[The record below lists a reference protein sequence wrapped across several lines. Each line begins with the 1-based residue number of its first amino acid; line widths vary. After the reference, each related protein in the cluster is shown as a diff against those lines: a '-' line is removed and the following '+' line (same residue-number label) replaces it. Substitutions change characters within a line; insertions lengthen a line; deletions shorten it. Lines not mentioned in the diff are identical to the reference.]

1 MDTTVRARLIA
12 IAAKKQ
18 KAAIVYKNIQVID
31 VMTRETYHADVAVDS
46 GYIAAVGDGY
56 EGERTIDGTDQYI
69 APSFIDGHVHI
80 ESSMV
85 TPSEYEQA
93 ILPLGVTTVIADPH
107 EIANVK
113 GADGLQFMLDDAEQL
128 RLDVRMMLPSCV
140 PATSFEHAGAS
151 LDASDLAPFVN
162 HPGVHGLGEVMD
174 YPAVER
180 ADADMLKKIEQIE
193 AAGKLVDGHA
203 AGLGAREVNIYGVAG
218 MRTDHEA
225 VTKDDAIVRA
235 RRGLYVE
242 VREGSAARNL
252 KEVLQAVTESNASR
266 FLFCT
271 DDKHLDDTL
280 REGTIDYNIRYAI
293 EHGIKRETAYAMA
306 SLHAANAYQLNDR
319 GAIVPGRRADFVL
332 LTDADQVTISE
343 VFVKGERVAQEG
355 KTIVS
360 SPKITV
366 PANLRGE
373 LNTKPITDAVFELPL
388 AHPKANVIGIIP
400 KSIVTNHLVLEVP
413 LVGGKFIQ
421 DPEQDLL
428 KIAVI
433 ERHNGTDF
441 SAVGIVRGFKMKRGA
456 IAATVA
462 HDSHNLVVVGVTD
475 AEMKLA
481 AERLVKAGGGVI
493 AVDGEE
499 VLAELPLEIAGLMT
513 SRPFQ
518 EVGDTLEKLN
528 DALDRLEA
536 DRSFNPY
543 LTMSFLCLPVI
554 PNLKLTD
561 SGLFDVKTFQHIDTQ
576 VSE

>member
-18 KAAIVYKNIQVID
+18 KAAIVYQGIQVID
-31 VMTRETYHADVAVDS
+31 VMTRETYQADVAIDS

-56 EGERTIDGTDQYI
+56 EGEENIDGTDQYI

-151 LDASDLAPFVN
+151 LKAADLVPFVN

-180 ADADMLKKIEQIE
+180 ADADMLQKIEQIE

-218 MRTDHEA
+218 IRTDHEA
-225 VTKDDAIVRA
+225 VTKEEALIRA

-252 KEVLQAVTESNASR
+252 KEVLDAVTESNASR

-280 REGTIDYNIRYAI
+280 REGTIDYNVRYAI

-306 SLHAANAYQLNDR
+306 SLHAANAYALQDR
-319 GAIVPGRRADFVL
+319 GAIVPGRRADYVL
-332 LTDADQVTISE
+332 LTDPDRVVIRE
-343 VFVKGERVAQEG
+343 VFVKGEPVARDG
-355 KTIVS
+355 KTIIT
-360 SPKITV
+360 SPKVTV
-366 PANLRGE
+366 PPNLRGE
-373 LNTKPITDAVFELPL
+373 LKTKEITDTVFELPL
-388 AHPKANVIGIIP
+388 AHPKAHVIGVIP
-400 KSIVTNHLVLEVP
+400 KSIVTNHLVLDVP
-413 LVGGKFIQ
+413 VVDGMFVQ
-421 DPEQDLL
+421 DTAQDLL

-441 SAVGIVRGFKMKRGA
+441 SAVGIVQGFGMKRGA

-462 HDSHNLVVVGVTD
+462 HDSHNLVIVGTSD

-493 AVDGEE
+493 AVKGED

-513 SRPFQ
+513 SRPFE
-518 EVGDTLEKLN
+518 EVGATLEKLN
-528 DALDRLEA
+528 DALDVLEA

-561 SGLFDVKTFQHIDTQ
+561 SGLFDVKTFQHIKTQ
-576 VSE
+576 APK

>member
-1 MDTTVRARLIA
+1 MDQTVRARLIT
-12 IAAKKQ
+12 IAAKKE
-18 KAAIVYKNIQVID
+18 KAAVVYQNIQVID
-31 VMTRETYHADVAVDS
+31 VMTRETYQADVAVDS
-46 GYIAAVGDGY
+46 GYIVAVGEGY
-56 EGERTIDGTDQYI
+56 EGVETIDGTGKFI

-93 ILPLGVTTVIADPH
+93 ILPLGVTTIIADPH

-113 GADGLQFMLDDAEQL
+113 GAEGLQFMLDDAEGL
-128 RLDVRMMLPSCV
+128 SLDVRMMLPSCV

-151 LDASDLAPFVN
+151 LDAKALEPFVN
-162 HPGVHGLGEVMD
+162 HQGVHGLGEVMD

-203 AGLGAREVNIYGVAG
+203 AGLGVRELNIYGVAG
-218 MRTDHEA
+218 IRTDHES
-225 VTKDDAIVRA
+225 VSKEEAIARA

-252 KEVLQAVTESNASR
+252 REVLDAVTESNASR

-293 EHGIKRETAYAMA
+293 RHGIKRETAYAMA
-306 SLHAANAYQLNDR
+306 SLHAANAYQLHDR
-319 GAIVPGRRADFVL
+319 GAIVPGRRADYVIL
-332 LTDADQVTISE
+332 SDANQVVIDE
-343 VFVKGERVAQEG
+343 VFVKGESVARNG
-355 KTIVS
+355 KTTVS
-360 SPKITV
+360 SEKTPV
-366 PANLRGE
+366 PATLRGE
-373 LNTKPITDAVFELPL
+373 LKTKPITDRLFELSL
-388 AHPKANVIGIIP
+388 EEPKAHVIGIIP
-400 KSIVTNHLVLEVP
+400 KSIVTEHLILDVP
-413 LVGGKFIQ
+413 LQDGKFVPV
-421 DPEQDLL
+421 PEQDLL

-433 ERHNGTDF
+433 ERHHATDF
-441 SAVGIVRGFKMKRGA
+441 SAVGIVKGFKMKRGA

-462 HDSHNLVVVGVTD
+462 HDSHNLVIVGTSD

-493 AVDGEE
+493 AVNGTE

-518 EVGDTLEKLN
+518 EVGDTLEALN
-528 DALDRLEA
+528 DALDVLEA

-561 SGLFDVKTFQHIDTQ
+561 SGLFDVKTFQHISVQ
-576 VSE
+576 A

>member
-1 MDTTVRARLIA
+1 MDQTVRARLIA
-12 IAAKKQ
+12 IAAKKE
-18 KAAIVYKNIQVID
+18 KAAVVYQGIQVID
-31 VMTRETYHADVAVDS
+31 VMTRETYQADVAVDS
-46 GYIAAVGDGY
+46 GYIVAVGDGY
-56 EGERTIDGTDQYI
+56 EGLETIDGSGKFI

-113 GADGLQFMLDDAEQL
+113 GAEGLQFMLDDAEGL
-128 RLDVRMMLPSCV
+128 ALDVRMMLPSCV

-151 LDASDLAPFVN
+151 LDAKSLEPFLH

-203 AGLGAREVNIYGVAG
+203 AGLGTRELNIYGVAG
-218 MRTDHEA
+218 IRTDHES
-225 VTKDDAIVRA
+225 VSKQDAIERA

-252 KEVLQAVTESNASR
+252 KEVLDAVTESNASR

-293 EHGIKRETAYAMA
+293 KHGIKRETAYAMA

-319 GAIVPGRRADFVL
+319 GAIVPGRRADYVIL
-332 LTDADQVTISE
+332 SDADQVTINE
-343 VFVKGERVAQEG
+343 VFVKGQQVVRNG
-355 KTIVS
+355 KTIIAS
-360 SPKITV
+360 EKRPV
-366 PANLRGE
+366 PSTLRGE
-373 LNTKPITDAVFELPL
+373 LKTKPITDQVFELVL
-388 AHPKANVIGIIP
+388 EKPKAHVIGIIP
-400 KSIVTNHLVLEVP
+400 KSIVTEHLILEVP
-413 LVGGKFIQ
+413 LQDGKFVAV
-421 DPEQDLL
+421 PEQDLL

-433 ERHNGTDF
+433 ERHNATEF
-441 SAVGIVRGFKMKRGA
+441 SAVGIVKGFGMKRGA

-462 HDSHNLVVVGVTD
+462 HDSHNLVVVGTSD

-493 AVDGEE
+493 AVNGTDI
-499 VLAELPLEIAGLMT
+499 LAELPLEIAGLMT

-518 EVGDTLEKLN
+518 EVGDTLEALN
-528 DALDRLEA
+528 DALDVLEA

-561 SGLFDVKTFQHIDTQ
+561 SGLFDVKTFQHISVQ
-576 VSE
+576 A

>member
-1 MDTTVRARLIA
+1 MDQTVRARLIT
-12 IAAKKQ
+12 IAAKKE
-18 KAAIVYKNIQVID
+18 KAAVVYKGIQVID
-31 VMTRETYHADVAVDS
+31 VMTRETYQADVAVDS

-56 EGERTIDGTDQYI
+56 EGIETIDGTGKFI

-113 GADGLQFMLDDAEQL
+113 GAEGLQFMLDDADGL
-128 RLDVRMMLPSCV
+128 ALDVRMMLPSCV

-151 LDASDLAPFVN
+151 LDAAALAPFID

-180 ADADMLKKIEQIE
+180 ADHDMLKKIEQIE

-203 AGLGAREVNIYGVAG
+203 AGLGARELNIYGVAG
-218 MRTDHEA
+218 IRTDHEA
-225 VTKDDAIVRA
+225 VSKQEAIERA

-252 KEVLQAVTESNASR
+252 KEVLDAVTESNASR

-293 EHGIKRETAYAMA
+293 KHGIKRETAYAMA

-332 LTDADQVTISE
+332 LEDADQVTINE
-343 VFVKGERVAQEG
+343 VFVNGQAVARDG
-355 KTIVS
+355 KTIIS
-360 SPKITV
+360 SKKVPV
-366 PANLRGE
+366 PATLRGE
-373 LNTKPITDAVFELPL
+373 LKTKPITDHVFELAL
-388 AHPKANVIGIIP
+388 TEPKAHVIGIIP
-400 KSIVTNHLVLEVP
+400 KSIVTEHLILDVP
-413 LVGGKFIQ
+413 LQDGQFIPV
-421 DPEQDLL
+421 PEQDLL

-433 ERHNGTDF
+433 ERHNATDF
-441 SAVGIVRGFKMKRGA
+441 SAVGIVKGFSMKRGA

-462 HDSHNLVVVGVTD
+462 HDSHNLVIVGTSD

-493 AVDGEE
+493 AVNGTE

-518 EVGDTLEKLN
+518 EVGDTLEALN
-528 DALDRLEA
+528 DALDVLEA

-561 SGLFDVKTFQHIDTQ
+561 SGLFDVKTFQHIPVQ
-576 VSE
+576 A

>member
-1 MDTTVRARLIA
+1 
-12 IAAKKQ
+12 
-18 KAAIVYKNIQVID
+18 
-31 VMTRETYHADVAVDS
+31 
-46 GYIAAVGDGY
+46 
-56 EGERTIDGTDQYI
+56 
-69 APSFIDGHVHI
+69 SFIDGHVHI

-151 LDASDLAPFVN
+151 LKAADLAPFVN

-180 ADADMLKKIEQIE
+180 ADADMLQKIEQIE
-193 AAGKLVDGHA
+193 SAGKLVDGHA

-218 MRTDHEA
+218 IRTDHEA
-225 VTKDDAIVRA
+225 VTKEEALIRA

-252 KEVLQAVTESNASR
+252 KEVLDAVTESNASR

-280 REGTIDYNIRYAI
+280 REGTIDYNVRYAI

-306 SLHAANAYQLNDR
+306 SLHAANAYALQDR
-319 GAIVPGRRADFVL
+319 GAIVPGRRADYVL
-332 LTDADQVTISE
+332 LTDPDRVVIRE
-343 VFVKGERVAQEG
+343 VFVKGEPVARDG
-355 KTIVS
+355 KTIIT
-360 SPKITV
+360 SPKVTV
-366 PANLRGE
+366 PPNLRGE
-373 LNTKPITDAVFELPL
+373 LKTKEITDTVFELPL
-388 AHPKANVIGIIP
+388 AHPKANVIGVIP
-400 KSIVTNHLVLEVP
+400 KSIVTNHLVLDVP
-413 LVGGKFIQ
+413 VVDGMFVQ
-421 DPEQDLL
+421 DTAKDLL

-441 SAVGIVRGFKMKRGA
+441 SAVGIVQGFGMKRGA

-462 HDSHNLVVVGVTD
+462 HDSHNLVIVGTSD

-493 AVDGEE
+493 AVKGED

-513 SRPFQ
+513 SRPFE
-518 EVGDTLEKLN
+518 EVGATLEKLN
-528 DALDRLEA
+528 DALDVLEA

-561 SGLFDVKTFQHIDTQ
+561 SGLFDVKTFQHIKTQ
-576 VSE
+576 APK

>member
-1 MDTTVRARLIA
+1 MDQTVRARLIA
-12 IAAKKQ
+12 IAAKKE
-18 KAAIVYKNIQVID
+18 KAAVVYQGIQVID
-31 VMTRETYHADVAVDS
+31 VMTRETYQADVAVDS
-46 GYIAAVGDGY
+46 GYIVAVGDGY
-56 EGERTIDGTDQYI
+56 EGLETIDGSGKFI

-113 GADGLQFMLDDAEQL
+113 GAEGLQFMLDDAEGL
-128 RLDVRMMLPSCV
+128 ALDVRMMLPSCV

-151 LDASDLAPFVN
+151 LDAKSLEPFLH

-203 AGLGAREVNIYGVAG
+203 AGLGTRELNIYGVAG
-218 MRTDHEA
+218 IRTDHES
-225 VTKDDAIVRA
+225 VSKQDAIERA

-252 KEVLQAVTESNASR
+252 KEVLDAVTESNASR

-293 EHGIKRETAYAMA
+293 KHGIKRETAYAMA

-319 GAIVPGRRADFVL
+319 GAIVPGRRADYVIL
-332 LTDADQVTISE
+332 SDADQVTINE
-343 VFVKGERVAQEG
+343 VFVKGQQVVRNG
-355 KTIVS
+355 KTIIAS
-360 SPKITV
+360 EKRPV
-366 PANLRGE
+366 PSTLRGE
-373 LNTKPITDAVFELPL
+373 LKTKPITDQVFELVL
-388 AHPKANVIGIIP
+388 EKPKAHVIGIIP
-400 KSIVTNHLVLEVP
+400 KSIVTEHLILDVP
-413 LVGGKFIQ
+413 LQDGKFVAV
-421 DPEQDLL
+421 PEQDLL

-433 ERHNGTDF
+433 ERHNATDF
-441 SAVGIVRGFKMKRGA
+441 SAVGIVKGFGMKRGA

-462 HDSHNLVVVGVTD
+462 HDSHNLVVVGTSD

-493 AVDGEE
+493 AVNGTDI
-499 VLAELPLEIAGLMT
+499 LAELPLEIAGLMT

-518 EVGDTLEKLN
+518 EVGDTLEALN
-528 DALDRLEA
+528 DALDVLEA
-536 DRSFNPY
+536 NRSFNPY

-561 SGLFDVKTFQHIDTQ
+561 SGLFDVKTFQHISVQ
-576 VSE
+576 A